1 MHICICD
8 NSTTSPI
15 HSGVLDMFNV
25 VFFADRVVGDYYLA
39 NEKQTPPSK
48 ESKGKASVA
57 AEQLKEE

>member
-1 MHICICD
+1 
-8 NSTTSPI
+8 
-15 HSGVLDMFNV
+15 MFNV